1 MLHVADKLADKRSI
15 EILKN
20 MHKFIYIDFKSI
32 QNKPKEEISK
42 IFQNFISKQ
51 ADLFIEIWTKE
62 ISNSS
67 NKYSIFPEVID
78 LLEKNLCVSLYNK
91 LFSANHIEIE
101 EDYRF
106 EMHVETLGFI
116 SMNMLDIK
124 SEYFDEDYFKLAIS
138 SLKKINQ
145 YKAPKDKLFEII
157 NYCKIISQ
165 MVLNLSNKPTGAD
178 DIFPFFIYGIIKGNI
193 RKLKSNINFI
203 KHFRH
208 HSRLES
214 EEDCN
219 FTHVFSSVSF
229 IETIKPYQINLSEKE
244 YENLVNIE
252 KEKIKSAKLGSLKEI
267 KTLKNSDESYLL
279 YYLNNNKNEENTNYV
294 ELTEFTYSNES
305 KIPKS
310 LPDSLISSEDVNS
323 ILKID
328 LDKLYNEY
336 FTEDISKLSFF
347 KMEKMYNDFKLIL
360 IMIDNI
366 KANSNLKQS
375 ISNLSI
381 ESNETKQI
389 IDKKSELKFN

>member
-1 MLHVADKLADKRSI
+1 MLQVADKLADKRST

-32 QNKPKEEISK
+32 QNKPKEDISN
-42 IFQNFISKQ
+42 IFQDFISSQ
-51 ADLFIEIWTKE
+51 ADLFIEIWKKE
-62 ISNSS
+62 ISSS
-67 NKYSIFPEVID
+67 TNKYSIYPEVID

-106 EMHVETLGFI
+106 EMHVDTLGFV

-203 KHFRH
+203 KNFRH
-208 HSRLES
+208 SSRLES
-214 EEDCN
+214 EEECN
-219 FTHVFSSVSF
+219 FTHVLTSVSF
-229 IETIKPYQINLSEKE
+229 IETIKPDQINLSEKE
-244 YENLVNIE
+244 FKKLVSIE
-252 KEKIKSAKLGSLKEI
+252 KEKIKLANLSKTKEI
-267 KTLKNSDESYLL
+267 KQLKNSDESYLL

-294 ELTEFTYSNES
+294 ELTEFSYSNES

-375 ISNLSI
+375 ISNMTV
-381 ESNETKQI
+381 ESSETKQI
-389 IDKKSELKFN
+389 TDKKSEFKFN